1 VIRPYIA
8 ETEIRPG
15 RGVVQGSADNKVIAA
30 EDGSGDFIGVYS
42 WEANMT
48 HDEGD
53 QIGIALSG
61 VVKVEAGGVVKVEAG
76 GVVNA
81 GKKAVLAENGRFVEL
96 ENEEGVVYRT
106 CGVFL
111 ESGDMG
117 DYVDLII
124 ERGVVFV
131 PEGTGE

>member
-8 ETEIRPG
+8 EAEIRPG

-30 EDGSGDFIGVYS
+30 VDGSGDFIGVYS

-61 VVKVEAGGVVKVEAG
+61 VVKAEAGGA
-76 GVVNA
+76 VNA
-81 GKKAVLAENGRFVEL
+81 GKKAVLAGNGRFIEM
-96 ENEEGVVYRT
+96 EGAEGVVYHT

-111 ESGDMG
+111 ESGDTG

-124 ERGVVFV
+124 EHGVVFV
-131 PEGTGE
+131 PGETGE